1 MPPTTLSAAAVAELD
16 ALLQNAVARGD
27 LPNVVATVA
36 TADST
41 LYEGAVGA
49 SPNTIFRIAS
59 MTKPV
64 TSVAVMMLCERG
76 LLALDD
82 PLEQYLPHY
91 AGREV
96 INAFDPAGDSYNT
109 RPAASPVTL
118 RHLLSHTSGFGYS
131 FCNETLAA
139 ITKDNNRSPKS
150 LPLLY
155 DPGTAWSYSCSTAI
169 LGDVIDQVTGE
180 PFYHFLEAEI
190 LKPLGMEE
198 TSYFV
203 EGERLDRLTPLH
215 FRQERSWIKDPST
228 RPHTPYLSADSG
240 LLGTARNYI
249 RFLQMLLNEGQLAGT
264 RLLGAASVREMM
276 RNQIG
281 ALTVVEQP
289 ASDPAST
296 RPFPHG
302 AGIDKFGLGFQ
313 IKTEAVPHSRLP
325 GSGSWGG
332 IFNTH
337 FWIDPQ
343 AGVAAVFFTQLLPFY
358 DEQVIGVLAEFEAA
372 IYRHLA

>member
-1 MPPTTLSAAAVAELD
+1 MPPTPLSAAATAELD
-16 ALLQNAVARGD
+16 ALLQNAIARGD

-36 TADST
+36 TANST

-96 INAFDPAGDSYNT
+96 IDSFDPADGSYTT
-109 RPAASPVTL
+109 RPASAPVTL

-131 FCNETLAA
+131 FCNETLAT
-139 ITKDNNRSPKS
+139 ITKDDNRSPKS

-169 LGDVIDQVTGE
+169 LGDVIEQVTGE
-180 PFYHFLEAEI
+180 PFYHFLEEEI

-203 EGERLDRLTPLH
+203 EGERLERLTPLH
-215 FRQERSWIKDPST
+215 FRQERSWIRDPST

-240 LLGTARNYI
+240 LLGTARDYI
-249 RFLQMLLNEGQLAGT
+249 RFLQMLLNEGQLEGT

-281 ALTVVEQP
+281 ALTVVEQ
-289 ASDPAST
+289 ATTDSHMA
-296 RPFPHG
+296 RPFPFG
-302 AGIDKFGLGFQ
+302 GNVDKFGLGFQ
-313 IKTEAVPHSRLP
+313 IKVGREPYSRLP
-325 GSGSWGG
+325 GSYSWVGV
-332 IFNTH
+332 FNTH
-337 FWIDPQ
+337 FWVDPQ
-343 AGVAAVFFTQLLPFY
+343 AGIAATFFTQLLPGY
-358 DEQVIGVLAEFEAA
+358 DEQVMSVLAEFEAA

>member
-1 MPPTTLSAAAVAELD
+1 MSPIPLSAAAVAELD

-27 LPNVVATVA
+27 LPNVVAAVA

-64 TSVAVMMLCERG
+64 TSVAIMMLCERG

-82 PLEQYLPHY
+82 PLERYLPHY

-96 INAFDPAGDSYNT
+96 IDTFDPATGSYAT
-109 RPAASPVTL
+109 RPVTSSVTL
-118 RHLLSHTSGFGYS
+118 RHLLSHTSGFGYT
-131 FCNETLAA
+131 FCNETLAT
-139 ITKDNNRSPKS
+139 ITKDDNRSPKS

-169 LGDVIDQVTGE
+169 LGDVIEQVTGE
-180 PFYHFLEAEI
+180 PFYHFLDGEI
-190 LKPLGMEE
+190 LQPLGMAE
-198 TSYFV
+198 TGYFV
-203 EGERLDRLTPLH
+203 EGDRLARLVPLH
-215 FRQERSWIKDPST
+215 FRQERNWIRDPST

-240 LLGTARNYI
+240 LLGTARDYI
-249 RFLQMLLNEGQLAGT
+249 RFLQMLLNEGQLEGT

-276 RNQIG
+276 RNQMG

-289 ASDPAST
+289 ASDPRST
-296 RPFPHG
+296 RPFPHNG
-302 AGIDKFGLGFQ
+302 GIDKFGLGFQ
-313 IKTEAVPHSRLP
+313 IKTESAPHSRLP

-358 DEQVIGVLAEFEAA
+358 DEQVMGVLAEFETA